1 MCMRVFRRILK
12 LAVIAAVIGA
22 LVSWLRSRSSE
33 ETESSDE
40 EDLPWPP
47 IGSTDQETS
56 SQVVE
61 PNDGS
66 PVEPRDWLACDTN
79 GNCPDSHPIKAKD
92 SSGLYHVPGGNT
104 YDRTIPDRCY
114 ASEAA
119 AEADGYR
126 PSQR

>member
-1 MCMRVFRRILK
+1 MRVFRRILK
-12 LAVIAAVIGA
+12 LAVIAAAIGA
-22 LVSWLRSRSSE
+22 LASWLRSRSSE

-47 IGSTDQETS
+47 IVTVDSDNP
-56 SQVVE
+56 SQVTE

-66 PVEPRDWLACDTN
+66 PVEPRGWLSCDES
-79 GNCPDSHPIKAKD
+79 GNCPDSHHVKAKD

-114 ASEAA
+114 ASAEA

>member
-1 MCMRVFRRILK
+1 MRVFRRILK
-12 LAVIAAVIGA
+12 LAVIAAAIGA
-22 LVSWLRSRSSE
+22 LASWLRSRSSE
-33 ETESSDE
+33 ETENSDE

-47 IGSTDQETS
+47 IVTVDSDNP
-56 SQVVE
+56 SQVTE

-66 PVEPRDWLACDTN
+66 PIEPRGWVACDES
-79 GNCPDSHPIKAKD
+79 GNCPDSYQIKAKD
-92 SSGLYHVPGGNT
+92 SSGLYHVPGGNA

-114 ASEAA
+114 TSAEE

>member
-1 MCMRVFRRILK
+1 MRVFRRILK
-12 LAVIAAVIGA
+12 LAVVAAVIGA

-33 ETESSDE
+33 ETESSEE

-47 IGSTDQETS
+47 IVTVDSDNP

-66 PVEPRDWLACDTN
+66 PVEPRGWLVCDES
-79 GNCPDSHPIKAKD
+79 GNCPDSHPVKAKD
-92 SSGLYHVPGGNT
+92 NSGLYHVPGGNT

-114 ASEAA
+114 ASTEA

>member
-1 MCMRVFRRILK
+1 MRVIRRILK
-12 LAVIAAVIGA
+12 LAVVAAVIGA

-47 IGSTDQETS
+47 IVTDEPDKS
-56 SQVVE
+56 SQVIE

-66 PVEPRDWLACDTN
+66 PVEPRSWLTCDES
-79 GNCPDSHPIKAKD
+79 GNCPDSHLIKAKD
-92 SSGLYHVPGGNT
+92 SSGLYHIPGGNT

-114 ASEAA
+114 ATAEA

-126 PSQR
+126 ASQR